1 MIERKSSHRTECVH
15 FAEHIQP
22 MKKTFSI
29 FFSPRFDTHHLAE
42 LPKQRSLQEDVHNL
56 VVSQVQFVQFGSQFL
71 QYFGSSFPIR
81 AELCFEAGEQW
92 CFHLLPVNERNEF
105 GINGKDAE
113 LFVVYPLQ
121 VCDVFDKP
129 EARHHKSTE
138 RKPEPTH

>member
-22 MKKTFSI
+22 MKKTSSI

-42 LPKQRSLQEDVHNL
+42 LPKQRSLQEYVHNL
-56 VVSQVQFVQFGSQFL
+56 VVPQVQFVQFGSQFL

-92 CFHLLPVNERNEF
+92 CFHLLPVNECNEF
-105 GINGKDAE
+105 GITGKDAE
-113 LFVVYPLQ
+113 LFVV
-121 VCDVFDKP
+121 
-129 EARHHKSTE
+129 
-138 RKPEPTH
+138 